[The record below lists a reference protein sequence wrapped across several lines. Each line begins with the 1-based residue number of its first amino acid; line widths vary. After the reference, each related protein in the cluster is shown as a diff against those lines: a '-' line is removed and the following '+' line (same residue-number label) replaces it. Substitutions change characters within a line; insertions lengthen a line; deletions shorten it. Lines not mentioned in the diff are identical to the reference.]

1 MRLEELIANRSKD
14 RKTIVELQSIRTQLW
29 QRVRRLDSDIQVLSS
44 EDSRKLEAPFTT
56 EEIWNVVRILKGF
69 KLVSG
74 LKLNQSKSKVLG
86 INVEESKLVS
96 WDDMIHCSRENFP
109 FVPFAL
115 SLLAGKQTCYR
126 YQGTLENYSRSVDS
140 KFFLLNLAKWP
151 NMGSS
156 VTDLSSNLHNLSY
169 IRNRSIEVN
178 QKSWISPR
186 TGQLKFNMDGV
197 VRGSFGDASIAV

>member
-1 MRLEELIANRSKD
+1 MADLAEVAGN
-14 RKTIVELQSIRTQLW
+14 
-29 QRVRRLDSDIQVLSS
+29 
-44 EDSRKLEAPFTT
+44 
-56 EEIWNVVRILKGF
+56 LKGSLYYARERSRTTPEVWILSFFCLIWSVWLHRNEVIF
-69 KLVSG
+69 KDFKPDRRQLFDLFS
-74 LKLNQSKSKVLG
+74 LRLG
-86 INVEESKLVS
+86 WWCK
-96 WDDMIHCSRENFP
+96 
-109 FVPFAL
+109 
-115 SLLAGKQTCYR
+115 
-126 YQGTLENYSRSVDS
+126 
-140 KFFLLNLAKWP
+140 AKWP